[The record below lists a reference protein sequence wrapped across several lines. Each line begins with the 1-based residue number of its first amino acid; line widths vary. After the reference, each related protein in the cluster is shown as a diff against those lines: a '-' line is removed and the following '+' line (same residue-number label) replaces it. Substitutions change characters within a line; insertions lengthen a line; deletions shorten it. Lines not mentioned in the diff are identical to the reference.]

1 VLDDVFERGATSL
14 QALALLARLQPM
26 FGDAVTAELL
36 LEAPTVAE
44 LAARLEVAI
53 GSRA

>member
-26 FGDAVTAELL
+26 FGDAVTAKLL